1 MDDLIKRIEQLKNS
15 HIKEVID
22 NRIKEFSKVGSE
34 SIDKIFKELCFC
46 IMTANCD
53 AQRCIDAHESIDVD
67 GESRPLIAILHQLW
81 DDESKMPTT
90 MCGMLDM
97 PVNSTY
103 SQAVRKLANNR

>member
-1 MDDLIKRIEQLKNS
+1 MSPK
-15 HIKEVID
+15 
-22 NRIKEFSKVGSE
+22 F
-34 SIDKIFKELCFC
+34 IFNIYVHEKFTRGNAY
-46 IMTANCD
+46 IH
-53 AQRCIDAHESIDVD
+53 AHESIDVD